1 MIEIVIGKLSKI
13 SGNKIIVTVSNEK
26 LVNRLSVRSFNLS
39 YISIGS
45 LLGTKLVDGRLL
57 ILSVEEICEINQIVS
72 ISTRIEG
79 TFDEIRNVFDFGT
92 NSYPIIGELAFTLK
106 EDVLQE
112 IFSKDSDNH
121 SNIGTYIYDD
131 RVKVEFNPNVLF
143 GKHLG
148 VFGNTGSGKTCTVVS
163 IIQNYIRNNANKN
176 IKFIVLDVNGEYKT
190 AFSNEEHEF
199 YEFNSLKFHHSILSM
214 SEYGKLFRA
223 SEGIQYPAL
232 KQCIEKLNS
241 RNEKWDIKCLSDE
254 ITSWAEEN
262 GKDNNYSK
270 NQLFGYLRTL
280 QLRISSIIEDQ
291 NLMSIIN
298 EDVENTFVKI
308 ANSTKKV
315 HILDL
320 QVSNDSLDI
329 ILFLLF
335 KYIYNQKIQ
344 ERKNNSN
351 HCLLNIVLEE
361 AHRYLNPNNEDLV
374 LANYY
379 IDKIAREGRK
389 YKIGLTIS
397 SQIPSLLSYDIVS
410 QCNSIVMHKISNRK
424 DLEFLRNVL
433 RVSNESCYKQMSAL
447 EKQHA
452 MVCGEAFPNDCI
464 VKIRDA
470 SPLPSSSDPVISD
483 IQ

>member
-176 IKFIVLDVNGEYKT
+176 IKFIGHDF
-190 AFSNEEHEF
+190 A
-199 YEFNSLKFHHSILSM
+199 
-214 SEYGKLFRA
+214 
-223 SEGIQYPAL
+223 
-232 KQCIEKLNS
+232 
-241 RNEKWDIKCLSDE
+241 
-254 ITSWAEEN
+254 
-262 GKDNNYSK
+262 
-270 NQLFGYLRTL
+270 
-280 QLRISSIIEDQ
+280 
-291 NLMSIIN
+291 
-298 EDVENTFVKI
+298 
-308 ANSTKKV
+308 
-315 HILDL
+315 
-320 QVSNDSLDI
+320 
-329 ILFLLF
+329 
-335 KYIYNQKIQ
+335 
-344 ERKNNSN
+344 
-351 HCLLNIVLEE
+351 
-361 AHRYLNPNNEDLV
+361 
-374 LANYY
+374 
-379 IDKIAREGRK
+379 
-389 YKIGLTIS
+389 
-397 SQIPSLLSYDIVS
+397 
-410 QCNSIVMHKISNRK
+410 
-424 DLEFLRNVL
+424 
-433 RVSNESCYKQMSAL
+433 
-447 EKQHA
+447 
-452 MVCGEAFPNDCI
+452 
-464 VKIRDA
+464 
-470 SPLPSSSDPVISD
+470 
-483 IQ
+483 